1 MPFSGIVGDVGG
13 IFYLLIGSLS
23 ILCVL
28 HAVWFYKIVLLA
40 LRVMNGESNVKDN
53 RSETEDDPDELVDD
67 DDDVD
72 DNDDNV
78 MKM

>member
-1 MPFSGIVGDVGG
+1 MGG

-40 LRVMNGESNVKDN
+40 IRVMNGESNVKDN
-53 RSETEDDPDELVDD
+53 RSETEDDPDDVDDEVDD
-67 DDDVD
+67 DAGRR
-72 DNDDNV
+72 
-78 MKM
+78 